1 MTTSPLAGKP
11 APAELL
17 VDLARLERAY
27 YETRPDL
34 DDPSQR
40 VAFGTSGHRGSS
52 LAGSFNEAHIVAVTQ
67 AICEYRAAQG
77 TDGPLYLGKDTH
89 ALSGPAERSAL
100 EVLAAN
106 GVTAVIQPGGLVAE
120 LVPADQ
126 ELRAEAKILPKDVG
140 HVKLGQKVKIKVST
154 YDFARYGFI
163 WGELTRISASSFLNE
178 KGEPHFKGQVT
189 LSKNYVGED
198 SAQHVISPGM
208 TITAERAEKVNFT
221 APYWEVK
228 NVFVAKK
235 GSTLKPEEVY
245 GQELTVGMQAGTSEA
260 KWMADEKAKQGWKFN
275 IKLYDSAPMAIE
287 DLVNGRIDLAAM
299 NYPPARDAETKKPV
313 QIIGVFGKVEE
324 FGAAVRKEDKDL
336 LDKLNKGLE
345 MLKADPYW
353 EELIAKHLNK

>member
-1 MTTSPLAGKP
+1 MMKRALLLIACLACMAAGNALAEEKVLINGIDANYPPFAYVDQSGKP
-11 APAELL
+11 SGFD
-17 VDLARLERAY
+17 VD
-27 YETRPDL
+27 
-34 DDPSQR
+34 
-40 VAFGTSGHRGSS
+40 
-52 LAGSFNEAHIVAVTQ
+52 AVDW
-67 AICEYRAAQG
+67 IAAKMG
-77 TDGPLYLGKDTH
+77 F
-89 ALSGPAERSAL
+89 
-100 EVLAAN
+100 
-106 GVTAVIQPGGLVAE
+106 
-120 LVPADQ
+120 
-126 ELRAEAKILPKDVG
+126 
-140 HVKLGQKVKIKVST
+140 KVKHVPVDWDGIIPNLLAKKI
-154 YDFARYGFI
+154 DFI
-163 WGELTRISASSFLNE
+163 CS
-178 KGEPHFKGQVT
+178 
-189 LSKNYVGED
+189 
-198 SAQHVISPGM
+198 GM